1 MSINTDLLHAEQLH
15 AKLWG
20 SYEPVAMAHVSPI
33 YQTSTYVLEN
43 FDAAVY
49 LNQHADAGFSY
60 TRFANPNCDE
70 LERKIAH
77 LEHAEAALALASGLG
92 AISTAVMSVVK
103 AGDHVVFGDVIYGC
117 SYALFAKVLTKLGVT
132 YTRVDTTKVEEV
144 ERLSSPTPLWCMLKL
159 RPTPP

>member
-60 TRFANPNCDE
+60 TRFATPTAMSWNARSP
-70 LERKIAH
+70 IW
-77 LEHAEAALALASGLG
+77 
-92 AISTAVMSVVK
+92 ST
-103 AGDHVVFGDVIYGC
+103 
-117 SYALFAKVLTKLGVT
+117 L
-132 YTRVDTTKVEEV
+132 R
-144 ERLSSPTPLWCMLKL
+144 RLWLWPPVWVPSLPPL
-159 RPTPP
+159 

>member
-49 LNQHADAGFSY
+49 LNQHADA
-60 TRFANPNCDE
+60 RA
-70 LERKIAH
+70 
-77 LEHAEAALALASGLG
+77 
-92 AISTAVMSVVK
+92 
-103 AGDHVVFGDVIYGC
+103 
-117 SYALFAKVLTKLGVT
+117 
-132 YTRVDTTKVEEV
+132 
-144 ERLSSPTPLWCMLKL
+144 SPTPVSAT
-159 RPTPP
+159 PTAMNWSARSPIWSTPKQRWPWPPVWVPFPPLS